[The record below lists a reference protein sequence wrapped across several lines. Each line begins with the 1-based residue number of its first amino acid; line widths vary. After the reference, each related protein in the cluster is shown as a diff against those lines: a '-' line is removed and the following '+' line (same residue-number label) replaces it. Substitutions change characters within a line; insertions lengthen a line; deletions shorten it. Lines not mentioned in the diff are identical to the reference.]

1 MLNKT
6 KTVLFLAML
15 VASSS
20 ASLADVHY
28 VRHPKRVQAGAAVD
42 PSDSFREVRPGIW
55 AGPYQCITD
64 LDRGGRDCSSGD

>member
-15 VASSS
+15 IASTSTG
-20 ASLADVHY
+20 LAAVHHD
-28 VRHPKRVQAGAAVD
+28 VRHPELIHARAAVG
-42 PSDSFREVRPGIW
+42 PSDRVREVGPGVW

-64 LDRGGRDCSSGD
+64 LDRGGRDCSSS